1 MSKTQ
6 QGFSTRELK
15 KIFSI
20 VFVAYMVLA
29 VAFYFLAGEQLRYR
43 DSRGNIEMPVA
54 NAATV
59 ELTAGSV
66 VEQKFTPKIQIFE
79 HLSVQWGVFN
89 RVNHGTV
96 NVQLVNLATQE
107 VLLDQNLQAD
117 QITEGQVTTFDF
129 PAMETVCNAPL
140 ALRITSPD
148 AVAGD
153 ALTPVMKTDAT
164 LENGQ
169 LYVNGQAVAGE
180 LAFSATGRDYIWTG
194 LHYWQFAAAGAVIL
208 AALLLLL
215 LHKHK
220 TGKKSFILN
229 AMIALRRYRFL
240 IKQLVDRDFKAKYK
254 RSILGVFWSFLNPLL
269 NMIVQYVVFM
279 NMFKFDI
286 PYFPVYLLCGNVVV
300 NYFSEA
306 CGMALTSIVGNADL
320 IKKVYVPKYI
330 YPLTRI
336 MSSLINMLISLI
348 PLAAVALI
356 SGLMPNKTYLL
367 LPFPLLFLALFC
379 LGLGMLLASAMV
391 FFRDIQFLW
400 GVLTTIWMYLTPI
413 FYPITALPETIQSV
427 VKMNPL
433 YFYVTF
439 LRSCIIDGL
448 SPEPIMYVQC
458 AAVALITLAIGAFT
472 FKKSQDNFV
481 LYL

>member
-29 VAFYFLAGEQLRYR
+29 VAFYFLSGEQLRYR
-43 DSRGNIEMPVA
+43 DSRGNIEMSVA

-66 VEQKFTPKIQIFE
+66 VEQQFTPKIQIFE

-96 NVQLVNLATQE
+96 NVQLVNLVTQE

-129 PAMETVCNAPL
+129 PALETVCNAPL

-208 AALLLLL
+208 AALLLML

-240 IKQLVDRDFKAKYK
+240 IKQLVDRDFKAKSLK
-254 RSILGVFWSFLNPLL
+254 KGWRIL
-269 NMIVQYVVFM
+269 
-279 NMFKFDI
+279 
-286 PYFPVYLLCGNVVV
+286 
-300 NYFSEA
+300 
-306 CGMALTSIVGNADL
+306 
-320 IKKVYVPKYI
+320 
-330 YPLTRI
+330 
-336 MSSLINMLISLI
+336 
-348 PLAAVALI
+348 
-356 SGLMPNKTYLL
+356 
-367 LPFPLLFLALFC
+367 
-379 LGLGMLLASAMV
+379 
-391 FFRDIQFLW
+391 
-400 GVLTTIWMYLTPI
+400 
-413 FYPITALPETIQSV
+413 
-427 VKMNPL
+427 
-433 YFYVTF
+433 
-439 LRSCIIDGL
+439 
-448 SPEPIMYVQC
+448 
-458 AAVALITLAIGAFT
+458 
-472 FKKSQDNFV
+472 
-481 LYL
+481 